1 MQISD
6 HLWDFKITKFQ
17 TKKEPWHTHTL
28 SRISQEVHREGW
40 PRWLS
45 LPVPGKWSQSH
56 PSSRSLTSLGWHLE
70 FSYQEPSRPGL
81 PCGSSTPELCC
92 DGGWGLALKWKF
104 SPTSFKCDGPFPIRL
119 IFILRRY
126 ICSFRRFCDS
136 LSFPFIHTYTHS
148 HTHISAPVC
157 KEWLK
162 GNSIYI

>member
-17 TKKEPWHTHTL
+17 TKKEPWHTHTI

-92 DGGWGLALKWKF
+92 DGGWRLALHLSENFLLQVSSAMVLFQLGWF
-104 SPTSFKCDGPFPIRL
+104 SYLDDIYAALEDFE
-119 IFILRRY
+119 IL
-126 ICSFRRFCDS
+126 S
-136 LSFPFIHTYTHS
+136 LSLSYTHT